1 MAWLGEERRDKLLA
15 EVVQEGKK
23 RGWTYDAVVFEGNKP
38 ADLVGNRDM
47 VRLAGGKEKGVALI
61 GDPVAIKPTTRVTL
75 RSQPGA
81 NVLLIGQQ
89 EEAAMATMQAM
100 VMSLAMGGDVRF
112 VVLEG
117 TVEGSGLRGGLVGMG
132 GGGGEEGTEVLRRL
146 GTEGGRGG
154 VVRVDLVGVEY
165 REAEEAIGRV
175 HGEMR
180 RREGEGG
187 DGGERIVVMIYG
199 LQRYRGLRKSGEDF
213 SFSMSGEEKKLSAD
227 KMLAE
232 IVKEGPAVGVHVV
245 AWADTLS
252 AVERVFDRGLMREFD
267 SRVLFQMSANDS
279 SALIDSPAANR
290 LGQYRGLLFSEEQG
304 TLEKFRPFGVLG
316 LEGRV

>member
-1 MAWLGEERRDKLLA
+1 
-15 EVVQEGKK
+15 
-23 RGWTYDAVVFEGNKP
+23 
-38 ADLVGNRDM
+38 
-47 VRLAGGKEKGVALI
+47 
-61 GDPVAIKPTTRVTL
+61 
-75 RSQPGA
+75 
-81 NVLLIGQQ
+81 
-89 EEAAMATMQAM
+89 
-100 VMSLAMGGDVRF
+100 
-112 VVLEG
+112 
-117 TVEGSGLRGGLVGMG
+117 
-132 GGGGEEGTEVLRRL
+132 
-146 GTEGGRGG
+146 
-154 VVRVDLVGVEY
+154 LVGVEY

-175 HGEMR
+175 HAEMR